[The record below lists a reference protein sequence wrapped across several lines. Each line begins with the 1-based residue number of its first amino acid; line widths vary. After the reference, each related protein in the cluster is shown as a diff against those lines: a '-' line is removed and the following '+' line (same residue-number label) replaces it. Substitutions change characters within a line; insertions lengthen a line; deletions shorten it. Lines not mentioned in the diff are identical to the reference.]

1 MGVCGRCVQ
10 QLGASCCQV
19 KPGEHLATLTFAD
32 VERIEAATGAF
43 RGAFVEAEVLEDDAQ
58 VEAWLEA
65 QPMHRG
71 YFGPGRQR
79 LTLRRR
85 GGACT
90 FLGPAGCRLGAEARP
105 TQCLLYPLSWTA
117 SGAWGLAVERFGS
130 VAEAKASGSHACLA
144 VEEANSFE
152 ALRTAFSLSAGEAQA
167 LAERL
172 RAEVLEHGRRQRRS
186 DRGPAMR

>member
-1 MGVCGRCVQ
+1 VQ
-10 QLGASCCQV
+10 QLGTSCCQV
-19 KPGEHLATLTFAD
+19 QPGEHLATLTLAD
-32 VERIEAATGAF
+32 VERIEAATGSF
-43 RGAFVEAEVLEDDAQ
+43 RGAFVETEVLEGDAQ

-71 YFGPGRQR
+71 YFGPARER

-85 GGACT
+85 KGACT
-90 FLGPAGCRLGAEARP
+90 FLGPAGCRLSASERP
-105 TQCLLYPLSWTA
+105 TQCLLYPFTWTA

-130 VAEAKASGSHACLA
+130 VPEARASGGHACLA
-144 VEEANSFE
+144 VEESDSFE
-152 ALRTAFSLSAGEAQA
+152 ALRAAFSLDAAQVEA

-186 DRGPAMR
+186 DRGPGMR